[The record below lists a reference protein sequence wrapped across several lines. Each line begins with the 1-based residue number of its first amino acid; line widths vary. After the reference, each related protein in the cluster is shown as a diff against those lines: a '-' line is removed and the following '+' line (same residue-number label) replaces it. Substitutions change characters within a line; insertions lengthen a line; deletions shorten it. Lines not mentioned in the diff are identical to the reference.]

1 MRRPRLIIARLG
13 CALMALAGALA
24 PTVAWAQDVVPQP
37 ELRRAPQVW
46 VGYFFMVLLAAAVM
60 GVSLLPSKRGHQD

>member
-1 MRRPRLIIARLG
+1 
-13 CALMALAGALA
+13 MALAGALA
-24 PTVAWAQDVVPQP
+24 PTVAWAQDVAPQP
-37 ELRRAPQVW
+37 DLRQSPQVW